1 MKIFYIFLFFFVFVF
16 VSNQNCNFD
25 IENEIKSNNLI
36 ISQRKINKN
45 FNEFHNL
52 IIHYDFSTFN
62 VQKIKNSYKR
72 KVKKI
77 LIKVSN
83 ALNNLFVIKNKN
95 IISTKFKINKICSEE
110 IKIYD
115 KKIHKGFLADLVIYP
130 IFEDMK
136 KNIFIK
142 SFVCAIS
149 KKTQRTLISYL
160 EISTKFDFNKKNSE
174 KYYFNIIL
182 HQMIHLLGFNKN
194 QFKFYEKNSFQI
206 KNYKNKTK
214 FYLNSKNVQNSL
226 KKFKIN
232 GELNQFRND
241 SNSHWKNVNFINDI
255 MISKNFFDSEITE
268 LTLNALLDTKYLFF
282 NKCILF
288 KFYNKCYNL
297 NQKCLPQFLNEIFI
311 INYVFDYEKNN
322 FFCYVLD
329 KNKKKCVSNLGE
341 ILNDKIT
348 NFTLNYE
355 KLYEEYVNVNERIE
369 IYNKTQQKISLLN
382 PSKNCPKKHPRTIY
396 FYYNETLIKNDWE
409 KISKLNIENVTIKN
423 KNYFVTF
430 KGFGNNYKTKS
441 VIDPLIYNNLIR
453 SRKRLDNNLIMDFCV
468 SEEREKFIQNL
479 KKYQKF
485 DVFPMNGE
493 ITRKSSLYL
502 NYKVFKEKFKDEFN
516 YMPETFIMPKDKKII
531 EKMFKDYKID
541 GNNLWIVK
549 PKYLSRGRGIHLFD
563 NMKDDIND
571 DVLIS
576 KYISN
581 PHTIN
586 GKKYDLRLYVFVT
599 GFSPLKIYLFN
610 EGIVRIS
617 SEEFSLDLKNLKNLF
632 IHLTNTSINK
642 KNPNYKRTNDSNDEN
657 GNDWSF
663 ATLKK
668 YIKNINKK
676 DFDKEILP
684 KIKDIIIKIFIT
696 VFDKALKSM
705 KYIRNN
711 AIYQLF
717 GIDIILD
724 DSFKPWLLE
733 VNYGPDLSNIDLT
746 DLKLKTKVVT
756 DLFNIVGIVPFRKGE
771 NNNEPLDEVYE
782 YDNVVDEYVDDAL
795 CEFERPKGGYELIF
809 PRKDNVDY
817 YNKFIKADEVNKKLW
832 EILKKKE

>member
-1 MKIFYIFLFFFVFVF
+1 MKIFIIFLFFFVVF
-16 VSNQNCNFD
+16 NQNCNFD
-25 IENEIKSNNLI
+25 IENEIKSKNLI
-36 ISQRKINKN
+36 ISQRKISKN
-45 FNEFHNL
+45 FSEFHNL
-52 IIHYDFSTFN
+52 IIHYDFSTFDE
-62 VQKIKNSYKR
+62 QKIKKSYKK

-77 LIKVSN
+77 LVKVSN
-83 ALNNLFVIKNKN
+83 ALKNLFVIKNKH
-95 IISTKFKINKICSEE
+95 IISTKFKIEKICSEE

-115 KKIHKGFLADLVIYP
+115 KKIHKGFFADLIIYP

-142 SFVCAIS
+142 SFVCATS
-149 KKTQRTLISYL
+149 KKTHRTLISYL
-160 EISTKFDFNKKNSE
+160 EISTKFDFKKHS
-174 KYYFNIIL
+174 KKHFFNIIL
-182 HQMIHLLGFNKN
+182 HQIFHLLGFNKN
-194 QFKFYEKNSFQI
+194 QFKFYDKNSNEPFFI
-206 KNYKNKTK
+206 KNHKKKTK
-214 FYLNSKNVQNSL
+214 FYLISKNVENSL
-226 KKFKIN
+226 KKLKFN

-241 SNSHWKNVNFINDI
+241 SNSHWKNNNFFDI
-255 MISKNFFDSEITE
+255 MKSKNFFDSEISE

-297 NQKCLPQFLNEIFI
+297 NQKCLPQFLNEILI
-311 INYVFDYEKNN
+311 TNYFFDYEKNK
-322 FFCYVLD
+322 FFCYVFD
-329 KNKKKCVSNLGE
+329 KKKCLSKGE
-341 ILNDKIT
+341 ILNDEIT

-355 KLYEEYVNVNERIE
+355 KIYEEFVDINERIE
-369 IYNKTQQKISLLN
+369 IYNKTEQKISLLN
-382 PSKNCPKKHPRTIY
+382 PSKNCPKKHPRTVY
-396 FYYNETLIKNDWE
+396 FYYNETLNKNDWE
-409 KISKLNIENVTIKN
+409 KISKLNIENVTIKD

-430 KGFGNNYKTKS
+430 KGFSNNYKTKS
-441 VIDPLIYNNLIR
+441 VIGPLLFNNLIR
-453 SRKRLDNNLIMDFCV
+453 SKKRLDNNLIMEFCG
-468 SEEREKFIQNL
+468 SEERDKFIQNL

-502 NYKVFKEKFKDEFN
+502 NYKDFREKFHKDFD
-516 YMPETFIMPKDKKII
+516 YMPETFVMPKDKKII
-531 EKMFKDYKID
+531 EKKFKNYKID
-541 GNNLWIVK
+541 GENLWIVK

-563 NMKDDIND
+563 NIKDDINN

-617 SEEFSLDLKNLKNLF
+617 SEEFSISLKNLKNPF
-632 IHLTNTSINK
+632 VHLTNTSINK

-668 YIKNINKK
+668 HIKNIDKK
-676 DFDKEILP
+676 DFDLEILP

-696 VFDKALKSM
+696 TFDKALKSM
-705 KYIRNN
+705 ESKHIRNN

-771 NNNEPLDEVYE
+771 NNNECLDEVFE

-809 PRKDNVDY
+809 PRKENIDY
-817 YNKFIKADEVNKKLW
+817 YSKFIKVDEVNKKLW
-832 EILKKKE
+832 EILKKK